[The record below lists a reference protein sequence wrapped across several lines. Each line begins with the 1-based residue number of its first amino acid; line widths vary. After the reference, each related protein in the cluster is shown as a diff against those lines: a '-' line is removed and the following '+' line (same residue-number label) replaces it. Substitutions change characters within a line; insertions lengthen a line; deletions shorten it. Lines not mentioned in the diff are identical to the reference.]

1 MTDKTRIKIA
11 AIVTAL
17 FLAGI
22 STVGLALRNA
32 EPTTAATPAS
42 AASTAPQPAAVPIAR
57 TSGDEKAAYETAYEN
72 KSREEHDADD

>member
-22 STVGLALRNA
+22 STAGLALHNA
-32 EPTTAATPAS
+32 EPTTAATPAP
-42 AASTAPQPAAVPIAR
+42 AAAVIPQPAAAPIAR
-57 TSGDEKAAYETAYEN
+57 TSGDDEKTAYQN